1 MIDDGNTNGGSLRQP
16 PTRVFSLRLTDDER
30 ALLQAR
36 AGSTPLGA
44 YIRQTLLTN
53 QDRGVRLIRQR
64 SPVADHEAISRVLAS
79 LGQSRL
85 SSNLNQLAKA
95 VHLGVLPVTPE
106 TEQEIAQ
113 ACAAIGVMRNDLI
126 AALGLK
132 PS

>member
-1 MIDDGNTNGGSLRQP
+1 MIDEGSTNGGSLRQP
-16 PTRVFSLRLTDDER
+16 PTRVFSLRLTEDER
-30 ALLQAR
+30 ALLRAR

-44 YIRQTLLTN
+44 YIRQTLLTPE
-53 QDRGVRLIRQR
+53 DRGVRLGLHRT
-64 SPVADHEAISRVLAS
+64 PVADQEAISRVLAS

-106 TEQEIAQ
+106 IEQEIAQ

-126 AALGLK
+126 VALGLK